1 MSLNIQIKNC
11 NNIDNGDV
19 SIEKNK
25 LNIKFWVNWTGKSTI
40 AKAIKFGIESPERL
54 KDLMPFKSRVD
65 WAPQNS
71 PEVII
76 PDDIKS
82 IFIFNEEYLNQF
94 VYRDD
99 ELVANSFEIFIKSP
113 NYIKSIE
120 KIESILEE
128 IKKVF
133 SENQELI
140 ETINDFES
148 LSKSFIVTQTWLSKT
163 SVLYKALKDWNKQEN
178 IPEELKW
185 YTLFLKDKTCTSR
198 LDWQMKGEK
207 FVDISEDCPYCTS
220 PTTDK
225 KEIIK
230 SIWKTY
236 DKDIIKNFTA
246 IINSIQNLGDYFTDE
261 TKTTL
266 ESITKKHTGL
276 DDSEMNYIFTIK
288 QQIDNLLMKF
298 KSLKDISSKTF
309 KEDEKVEEKIKSL
322 KIDINLF
329 DRFKSTK
336 SEAVINSLNLS
347 LDEVLKKIGQL
358 QGEINKQKI
367 EVNNLIKK
375 HQTNIN
381 DFLKKAGYE
390 YEVLIDDENYKLR
403 LKHIESSET
412 ISKGNQYLSFGE
424 KNAFALVLFMYEAL
438 TKNSDLIILDDP
450 ISSFDKNKKY
460 AIMDMLFREDN
471 SLKGKTVL
479 ILTHDIEPVID
490 AVKVLHHK
498 FGNSTTASFIKTK
511 KNQLHEL
518 EITKNDLLSFSQ
530 ICKHIIGSSS
540 INPIIKI
547 IYLRRYYESIDDK
560 SDEYEVLSNL
570 LHKRT
575 ETESVDQRLEK
586 TGENYQKM
594 MDGSFKNG
602 ISGIINQITDFDYD
616 SLLEVIK
623 DNTKIIEI
631 YNETEDSFAKIIL
644 FRILIDWIEEYKKP
658 NDVFMKFINEIYHI
672 ENDYLFQ
679 LNPEKF
685 DITPQFIIEWCD
697 VFIKSL

>member
-1 MSLNIQIKNC
+1 
-11 NNIDNGDV
+11 
-19 SIEKNK
+19 
-25 LNIKFWVNWTGKSTI
+25 
-40 AKAIKFGIESPERL
+40 
-54 KDLMPFKSRVD
+54 
-65 WAPQNS
+65 
-71 PEVII
+71 
-76 PDDIKS
+76 
-82 IFIFNEEYLNQF
+82 
-94 VYRDD
+94 
-99 ELVANSFEIFIKSP
+99 
-113 NYIKSIE
+113 
-120 KIESILEE
+120 
-128 IKKVF
+128 
-133 SENQELI
+133 
-140 ETINDFES
+140 
-148 LSKSFIVTQTWLSKT
+148 
-163 SVLYKALKDWNKQEN
+163 
-178 IPEELKW
+178 
-185 YTLFLKDKTCTSR
+185 
-198 LDWQMKGEK
+198 
-207 FVDISEDCPYCTS
+207 
-220 PTTDK
+220 
-225 KEIIK
+225 
-230 SIWKTY
+230 
-236 DKDIIKNFTA
+236 
-246 IINSIQNLGDYFTDE
+246 
-261 TKTTL
+261 
-266 ESITKKHTGL
+266 
-276 DDSEMNYIFTIK
+276 
-288 QQIDNLLMKF
+288 
-298 KSLKDISSKTF
+298 
-309 KEDEKVEEKIKSL
+309 
-322 KIDINLF
+322 
-329 DRFKSTK
+329 
-336 SEAVINSLNLS
+336 
-347 LDEVLKKIGQL
+347 
-358 QGEINKQKI
+358 
-367 EVNNLIKK
+367 
-375 HQTNIN
+375 
-381 DFLKKAGYE
+381 
-390 YEVLIDDENYKLR
+390 
-403 LKHIESSET
+403 
-412 ISKGNQYLSFGE
+412 
-424 KNAFALVLFMYEAL
+424 MYEAL

-490 AVKVLHHK
+490 AVNVLHHK